1 MKKSDKYI
9 IGGVGLLVGT
19 SLLYFLVRRGRAS
32 KFERG
37 KAK

>member
-1 MKKSDKYI
+1 MRKSDKYI
-9 IGGVGLLVGT
+9 ISGLSLLVGT
-19 SLLYFLVRRGRAS
+19 SLLYLLVRKGRAS